1 MSAIIMFGSFGL
13 LLLLSVP
20 IGIAL
25 ALSSIATL
33 LYAQDMPLEFLAQGL
48 VTSVDSFPIMAVP
61 FFILAGE
68 IMGKGGLSK
77 RLIKVA
83 ESVVG
88 NVTGGFAMTTI
99 ITCLFFAAISGS
111 GPATVAAVGGIMIP
125 AMVQIGYSKQFAAGI
140 VAAAGTLGVILPPSI
155 PMIVYGVASG
165 TSVGDLFI
173 AGVLPSILIAA
184 LLMVYVYF
192 YAKKKGYS
200 GTGEAFSLKRVI
212 RAFWDAKWAL
222 LVPVIILGGIYG
234 GFFTPTEAAVVA
246 VVYGLIAGVFLYK
259 ELRLKDLYEV
269 FQNAALT
276 TATIMLII
284 GAATA
289 FGKIMII
296 EQMPSRIANGM
307 LSISDNP
314 VILMS
319 LIVIMLLFI
328 GMVMDTTAA
337 IIIFTP
343 LLIPV
348 GVELGFD
355 PVQYGMIIILTLVI
369 GFITPP
375 IGVNLFV
382 ASEISGMSI
391 MKISK
396 AIVPYIAVM
405 LVALILVILV
415 PEIALLLLGGK

>member
-1 MSAIIMFGSFGL
+1 MTAIVMFVSFGL

-25 ALSSIATL
+25 VLACIATIVA
-33 LYAQDMPLEFLAQGL
+33 AQDISFAFLAQSL
-48 VTSVDSFPIMAVP
+48 ITSVDSFPIMAVP

-77 RLIKVA
+77 RLINVA
-83 ESVVG
+83 ESIVG
-88 NVTGGFAMTTI
+88 NVTGGVAMTAI

-125 AMVQIGYSKQFAAGI
+125 MMAEMGYSRRFAAGI

-155 PMIVYGVASG
+155 PMIVYGVTSG

-173 AGVLPSILIAA
+173 SGIFPSILIAI
-184 LLMVYVYF
+184 LLMIYVYF

-200 GTGEAFSLKRVI
+200 GTGERFQIKRVL
-212 RAFWDAKWAL
+212 RAVWDAKWAL
-222 LVPVIILGGIYG
+222 LVPVVILGGIYG
-234 GFFTPTEAAVVA
+234 GYFTPTEAAVVA
-246 VVYGLIAGVFLYK
+246 VAYGLVAGVLLYR
-259 ELRLKDLYEV
+259 ELKLNDLYEV
-269 FQNAALT
+269 FRNAALT

-289 FGKIMII
+289 FGKVMIL
-296 EQMPSRIANGM
+296 EQMPARIANAM
-307 LSISDNP
+307 LSVSDNP
-314 VILMS
+314 VILIS
-319 LIVIMLLFI
+319 LVVIMLLLI

-343 LLIPV
+343 LLVPV
-348 GVELGFD
+348 GMELGFD
-355 PVQYGMIIILTLVI
+355 PVQFGMMIILALVI

-382 ASEISGMSI
+382 ASEISGLSI

-396 AIVPYIAVM
+396 AIVPYIVVM
-405 LVALILVILV
+405 LVALLLVILI
-415 PEIALLLLGGK
+415 PDLTLLFLGGK